1 MRNIIV
7 REYLESLTEKKEL
20 DYIFPILLEVM
31 NFKIISTPK
40 KTAGLA
46 QYGKDVIAVGTDKD
60 GIKKRFYFEVKGGED
75 RDITTRTYQKD
86 DGVRESIREAK
97 DRVYTDSSNPGFNEL
112 PVKIVVV
119 HNGTIHPSVKETFD
133 GMIANE
139 FPQGGRFQF
148 ERWDLYELTQLFTDH
163 LFNEYLLVDDEAVVR
178 FKRVLVLIN
187 TPGNDYK
194 DFFVLLNF
202 ILEKA
207 GSNSGLKERKRLLLF
222 ETIRL
227 VSFIVY
233 HYAKEGR
240 NLEVAKKCIPY
251 AILRLWHWI
260 LENKLQQNRKV
271 AKHFRKIYTILLAT
285 LNDYFNE
292 TIPIATIKDGLLSEK
307 GGRYEQIGYPVR
319 AMEYLSYLILNF
331 QLKEEQAPKD
341 KRLPV
346 DQVFVL
352 IEILNKNDG
361 MTRPFFD
368 NHSIPICLTLNFFI
382 AHKRL
387 DAAKSYLKNV
397 LQSIRLAFDIHKRLP
412 DGHNR
417 IESVIQLVLRKQ
429 KSVYYEDK
437 TSHLLGALAEYLALL
452 DMEEEYYTFKTFVE
466 SCQVY
471 LAVFEPFDDEQLKRY
486 LPGEEGSHELGLFKH
501 ELFKEGYQSEIRL
514 EEKFEDFK
522 SKTFAKTRT
531 PYEYA
536 TKKVGFNNLPYLAHV
551 FFKTPIFPSEWR
563 NYHSLIKR
571 ISELTELE

>member
-7 REYLESLTEKKEL
+7 REYLESLTEKSEL

-40 KTAGLA
+40 KTIGLA
-46 QYGKDVIAVGTDKD
+46 QYGKDVIAVGTDKY
-60 GIKKRFYFEVKGGED
+60 GIKKRFYFEIKGGED
-75 RDITTRTYQKD
+75 RDITTHTYNKK
-86 DGVRESIREAK
+86 DGVRESIIEAK
-97 DRVYTDSSNPGFNEL
+97 DRVYTDASNPGFNDL

-133 GMIANE
+133 GMIARE
-139 FPQGGRFQF
+139 FPQVGAFQF

-163 LFNEYLLVDDEAVVR
+163 LFNEYLLVDDEAIVR

-202 ILEKA
+202 ILDKT
-207 GSNSGLKERKRLLLF
+207 GTNSGLKERKRLLLF

-227 VSFIVY
+227 VCFIVY
-233 HYAKEGR
+233 HYAKEGK

-260 LENKLQQNRKV
+260 LENNLQQNQKV
-271 AKHFRKIYTILLAT
+271 IKHFRKVYAILITALD
-285 LNDYFNE
+285 DYFNE
-292 TIPIATIKDGLLSEK
+292 TIPIARVKDGLLSEK

-319 AMEYLSYLILNF
+319 AMEYLSYLIVYF
-331 QLKEEQAPKD
+331 CIKEAQAPRD
-341 KRLPV
+341 KRLSV
-346 DQVFVL
+346 DQVFIL

-368 NHSIPICLTLNFFI
+368 NHLIPICLTLNFFI
-382 AHKRL
+382 THKRI
-387 DAAKSYLKNV
+387 DAARSYLKNV

-437 TSHLLGALAEYLALL
+437 TSHLLGALAEYLAVL
-452 DMEEEYYTFKTFVE
+452 DMEEEYYSFKTFVE
-466 SCQVY
+466 NCQVY
-471 LAVFEPFDDEQLKRY
+471 LAVFEPFDDEQLKQY
-486 LPGEEGSHELGLFKH
+486 LPDQQGSHELWLFKH

-514 EEKFEDFK
+514 DEKFEDFK
-522 SKTFAKTRT
+522 EKTFAKTRP
-531 PYEYA
+531 PYKYA
-536 TKKVGFNNLPYLAHV
+536 TTKAGFGSLICLAHV
-551 FFKTPIFPSEWR
+551 FFKTPIFPVDWR
-563 NYHSLIKR
+563 HYHPTSDL
-571 ISELTELE
+571 